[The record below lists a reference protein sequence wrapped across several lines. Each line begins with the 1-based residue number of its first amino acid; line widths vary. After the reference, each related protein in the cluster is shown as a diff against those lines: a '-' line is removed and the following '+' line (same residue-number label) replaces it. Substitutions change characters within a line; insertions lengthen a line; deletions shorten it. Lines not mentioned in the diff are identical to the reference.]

1 MTLSIDLLVWSQV
14 AQAQY
19 GVWPYRE
26 FKRHVHGKRQTSD
39 SSWEFLKIE
48 NSFFLLK
55 IVWNY

>member
-26 FKRHVHGKRQTSD
+26 FKLHVHGKQKSD
-39 SSWEFLKIE
+39 SSREFLKIE
-48 NSFFLLK
+48 NSVFGLK
-55 IVWNY
+55 IA